1 MELYCFVFAS
11 VVPKGVQ
18 DKESALSK
26 EIHFGALFLLISGLG
41 VLAIAVASIFI
52 NQRTSATESD
62 YIVCEKPAILV
73 VDVYAN
79 YSCEV
84 PSDPTAPRVSV
95 LPSPT
100 GANSPSPSA
109 IKTAAT
115 EVEPSAFIQ
124 PDKTLIYAQ
133 YTKAPKVGKK
143 IGTLRLKELNKSMPL
158 IEGSDRKS
166 LKLGAGH
173 YVNSVLPGAKDNS
186 VIAGHRETV
195 FKSLGKLKV
204 GHHVIATT
212 SAGTFTYIVT
222 GTRIVDD
229 EDRTVIVPTTD
240 ATLTLITCYP
250 FEAYGPKP
258 QRYIVSAKLISSK
271 IKK

>member
-11 VVPKGVQ
+11 VVPKGTQ
-18 DKESALSK
+18 DKESALNR
-26 EIHFGALFLLISGLG
+26 EIHFGALFLLISGLV
-41 VLAIAVASIFI
+41 VLGIAVASIFF
-52 NQRTSATESD
+52 NQRTSTSESD
-62 YIVCEKPAILV
+62 YIICKKPAVLV

-79 YSCEV
+79 YSCEI
-84 PSDPTAPRVSV
+84 PSVTNAPATSV
-95 LPSPT
+95 LPSPKII
-100 GANSPSPSA
+100 SPSP
-109 IKTAAT
+109 TASTANLIP
-115 EVEPSAFIQ
+115 VESNTLLK
-124 PDKTLIYAQ
+124 PDAVLIYAR
-133 YTKAPKVGKK
+133 YSKSPKVMSK
-143 IGTLRLKELNKSMPL
+143 IGTLRLKELNKSMP
-158 IEGSDRKS
+158 IVEGTERKS

-173 YVNSVLPGAKDNS
+173 YVNSVLPGVRDNS

-195 FKSLGKLKV
+195 FKSLGKLKI

-212 SAGTFTYIVT
+212 SAGTFTYKVT

-271 IKK
+271 LKK

>member
-1 MELYCFVFAS
+1 MFAS
-11 VVPKGVQ
+11 VVTKSTHH
-18 DKESALSK
+18 KESALSR
-26 EIHFGALFLLISGLG
+26 EIHFGALVLLISGLG

-52 NQRTSATESD
+52 HQRTSASESD
-62 YIVCEKPAILV
+62 YVVCEKPAVLV
-73 VDVYAN
+73 VDIYAN

-84 PSDPTAPRVSV
+84 PSSSATPTISV
-95 LPSPT
+95 TPSPLVT
-100 GANSPSPSA
+100 ESPSARPSPSA
-109 IKTAAT
+109 TKSLAT
-115 EVEPSAFIQ
+115 EVEVSAFIQ

-158 IEGSDRKS
+158 IEGSDKKS

-173 YVNSVLPGAKDNS
+173 YVNSVLPGVKDNS

-212 SAGTFTYIVT
+212 SAGTFTYKVT

-229 EDRTVIVPTTD
+229 EDRTVIVPTVD

-258 QRYIVSAKLISSK
+258 QRYIVSATLISSK
-271 IKK
+271 LKK